1 LEIKKSKQ
9 ADLENKR
16 WVGFM
21 LGLIIAL
28 SAFFVAMEYTSN
40 GGSDNNEDAK
50 KITSVRLHSLDML
63 PAIDQTNVA
72 KQKNDEKPTVEDMLN
87 IKRSDTPVKVTPHSN
102 GSMQSNDKVT
112 AAPQVSNDI
121 ILSSNPIVLPP
132 VPKVE
137 QEAKKPTTK
146 MSDDDAVKDIE
157 RYDDKV
163 SKRILSETPTPPGG
177 WVEFMKWL
185 TKSLQYPVAS
195 KEAGVE
201 GIVNVSFI
209 ISENGIVSAIKIK
222 NSKDKNMEAEVLRVV
237 NSMGKW
243 KPGLSKNKPCK
254 SMVEIPVV
262 FKL

>member
-1 LEIKKSKQ
+1 
-9 ADLENKR
+9 
-16 WVGFM
+16 M
-21 LGLIIAL
+21 
-28 SAFFVAMEYTSN
+28 
-40 GGSDNNEDAK
+40 
-50 KITSVRLHSLDML
+50 
-63 PAIDQTNVA
+63 
-72 KQKNDEKPTVEDMLN
+72 EDMLN

-102 GSMQSNDKVT
+102 GSMLSNDKVT

-201 GIVNVSFI
+201 
-209 ISENGIVSAIKIK
+209 
-222 NSKDKNMEAEVLRVV
+222 
-237 NSMGKW
+237 
-243 KPGLSKNKPCK
+243 LSL
-254 SMVEIPVV
+254 IHI
-262 FKL
+262 

>member
-1 LEIKKSKQ
+1 MEIKKSKQ

-157 RYDDKV
+157 RYDVK
-163 SKRILSETPTPPGG
+163 
-177 WVEFMKWL
+177 
-185 TKSLQYPVAS
+185 
-195 KEAGVE
+195 
-201 GIVNVSFI
+201 
-209 ISENGIVSAIKIK
+209 
-222 NSKDKNMEAEVLRVV
+222 
-237 NSMGKW
+237 
-243 KPGLSKNKPCK
+243 
-254 SMVEIPVV
+254 
-262 FKL
+262 

>member
-1 LEIKKSKQ
+1 MEIKKSKQ

-87 IKRSDTPVKVTPHSN
+87 IKRSDTPVKVTPHSK
-102 GSMQSNDKVT
+102 GSMLSNDKVT

-137 QEAKKPTTK
+137 QEAK
-146 MSDDDAVKDIE
+146 D
-157 RYDDKV
+157 R
-163 SKRILSETPTPPGG
+163 
-177 WVEFMKWL
+177 
-185 TKSLQYPVAS
+185 KS
-195 KEAGVE
+195 
-201 GIVNVSFI
+201 
-209 ISENGIVSAIKIK
+209 
-222 NSKDKNMEAEVLRVV
+222 VV
-237 NSMGKW
+237 
-243 KPGLSKNKPCK
+243 
-254 SMVEIPVV
+254 
-262 FKL
+262 